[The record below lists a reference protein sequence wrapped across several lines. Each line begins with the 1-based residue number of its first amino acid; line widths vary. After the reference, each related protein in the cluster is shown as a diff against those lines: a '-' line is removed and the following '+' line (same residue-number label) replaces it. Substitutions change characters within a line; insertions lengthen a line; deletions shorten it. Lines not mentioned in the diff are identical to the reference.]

1 MGRPRR
7 GGAGPAN
14 EIFAARKDWGAGI
27 RVALVYPN
35 RYAAGMSNLGFL
47 LIYARINARPDALC
61 ERVFLSGDGRRRS
74 PPRAAGTG
82 SAYSPTE
89 GRTLESG
96 RPLSSFDIVAVSLSY
111 ENDLLNVPAILA
123 AGGVPPFREDR
134 AASGGRHPL
143 VVAGG
148 FAASLNPEPVGVFA
162 DAVVVG
168 DGERAVEL
176 LLDHGPGPAGDPGYR
191 REL

>member
-47 LIYARINARPDALC
+47 LIYARINARTDALC
-61 ERVFLSGDGRRRS
+61 ERVFLSGDGRRRA
-74 PPRAAGTG
+74 PPQGRGTG
-82 SAYSPTE
+82 AANSPTE

-96 RPLSSFDIVAVSLSY
+96 RPLSSFDVVAVSLSY

-123 AGGVPPFREDR
+123 AGGVPRSGRIVPPP
-134 AASGGRHPL
+134 AAGTP
-143 VVAGG
+143 
-148 FAASLNPEPVGVFA
+148 SLS
-162 DAVVVG
+162 
-168 DGERAVEL
+168 
-176 LLDHGPGPAGDPGYR
+176 PAGSPRRSIPSRPESSPTPWSWATGSARWTSCWTMDPAR
-191 REL
+191 RGIPAT

>member
-1 MGRPRR
+1 VGRPRR
-7 GGAGPAN
+7 RGAGTAN

-47 LIYARINARPDALC
+47 LIYARINARPGALC
-61 ERVFLSGDGRRRS
+61 ERAFLSGDARRRA
-74 PPRAAGTG
+74 PPRRRDTG
-82 SAYSPTE
+82 SANSPAE

-96 RPLSSFDIVAVSLSY
+96 RPLSSFDIIAISLSY

-123 AGGVPPFREDR
+123 AGGVLPFREDR

-148 FAASLNPEPVGVFA
+148 FGASLNPSRPVSSPTPWSWATGSA
-162 DAVVVG
+162 
-168 DGERAVEL
+168 R
-176 LLDHGPGPAGDPGYR
+176 
-191 REL
+191 